1 MTSSG
6 QENHAER
13 GYKYDLDFK
22 QIHDLI
28 RPADVRPSDRVIA
41 RLRKRAPSD
50 AEYVRCQVWKLSPLG
65 VELVYPSYGDFQKGD
80 SIDIEITISG
90 ERSYFEGL
98 IVDLVQANDDIKLIG
113 IRLSK
118 RSKTQSIG
126 SDRRRSPRWICNQEF
141 FPTAVA
147 PGKIGINDSMRFQVR
162 DISRNGLQLTCSLR
176 NKFLLPGMSLA
187 LAATFPEVG
196 ELLLRVRIVR
206 IDITSEHGKD
216 QLVIGTEFVSLSRRD
231 RKVLGQYLIQF
242 SDVESLEALRE
253 NGFEPHSVSRGVEFY
268 FLKSE
273 HDYKQVL
280 ELRLL
285 AHLAEGTMRD
295 GDLTADDMG
304 DINDARARILIGK
317 YNGRVI
323 VTGRLRIND
332 GKSPLEHEAHI
343 SIPRDFPRRDQIQ
356 EVSRL
361 CTHPEFRKSDLL
373 ISFFHFICSSSFS
386 EDRPWYL
393 MGSWESMVPFYVKI
407 GFRKTGLQHGES
419 LWRRNQVLL
428 IGNAV
433 DAMLGRS
440 TDPIYW
446 NLVWRHVSDF
456 LVEQGALQPNRMDRV
471 RISALKAISP
481 FAKTLWWYRR
491 KPRAIRKTPLK
502 IA

>member
-118 RSKTQSIG
+118 RSKTQSID

-147 PGKIGINDSMRFQVR
+147 PGKIGIYDSMRFQVR

-273 HDYKQVL
+273 
-280 ELRLL
+280 
-285 AHLAEGTMRD
+285 
-295 GDLTADDMG
+295 
-304 DINDARARILIGK
+304 
-317 YNGRVI
+317 
-323 VTGRLRIND
+323 
-332 GKSPLEHEAHI
+332 P
-343 SIPRDFPRRDQIQ
+343 
-356 EVSRL
+356 
-361 CTHPEFRKSDLL
+361 
-373 ISFFHFICSSSFS
+373 SSFTKVVV
-386 EDRPWYL
+386 
-393 MGSWESMVPFYVKI
+393 SWSQNIRGFKI
-407 GFRKTGLQHGES
+407 SQTC
-419 LWRRNQVLL
+419 
-428 IGNAV
+428 A
-433 DAMLGRS
+433 
-440 TDPIYW
+440 
-446 NLVWRHVSDF
+446 
-456 LVEQGALQPNRMDRV
+456 
-471 RISALKAISP
+471 
-481 FAKTLWWYRR
+481 
-491 KPRAIRKTPLK
+491 
-502 IA
+502 